1 MVILKQRGQSVTEY
15 AIVFS
20 IVAAAV
26 IGMQIFVKRGLQAK
40 QKDASNYFTA
50 VTGDAALV
58 GGSLNTTKQYE
69 PYYAE
74 SDYSVRQA
82 RDSDEEVKA
91 GYTVDRTTI
100 AETTTRATGGLTKQG
115 VDLSQDTAWK

>member
-40 QKDASNYFTA
+40 QRDASNYFTA

-58 GGSLNTTKQYE
+58 GGALNTTKQYE

-74 SDYSVRQA
+74 SDYSVNQGR
-82 RDSDEEVKA
+82 SDTEGLATGGIYSKSAVSES
-91 GYTVDRTTI
+91 
-100 AETTTRATGGLTKQG
+100 TTRAKDGFTKQG
-115 VDLSQDTAWK
+115 VDLTQDAGWK